1 MTAALNTQV
10 TKTSSEWVTDNPILG
25 KDIIGV
31 EITPGNTLR
40 YKRGDG
46 ITTWDGLNYIDI
58 AGDYITAE
66 TDPTVPA
73 WAKKTSKPTYTA
85 SEVGAAPL
93 SHANDADIH
102 VSTAEKSNWNAKL
115 PSTLPPGSGVTFQT
129 SGTSNGRLFTLQE
142 VPDWVGWT
150 LNAQFTS
157 NGWVLD
163 DPTKYGWFLKLDSR
177 SIMTEYSVYLIPTGA
192 GAHTDEYAVF
202 TVKADGTCTV
212 NGENVVLASDIASLQ
227 SHIKNGDI
235 HVTVT
240 DKTNWNNKANSD
252 HVHSASDITTGILS
266 VPRGG
271 SGKSS
276 WTANR
281 ILYPSSPTVFEQLP
295 FPTVNGSF
303 LRQGTSGAP
312 YWTSPDDVRG
322 VIRSVLRYAR
332 TSNQSMTSS
341 SATKISL
348 TSRTEIDDSGI
359 LAVSSN
365 GIKVSKTGY
374 YNISA
379 QIIFSATGT
388 AHQATLAI
396 NDGTNHIIKE
406 VRTTNSSGSI
416 TDSVSLSPTLVYL
429 TANTTIYLYY
439 AGSSGDIVR
448 GTTTITGTKYG
459 TFLQLE
465 FVG

>member
-1 MTAALNTQV
+1 MTAALNTQI

-73 WAKKTSKPTYTA
+73 WAKETSKPTYTA

-93 SHANDADIH
+93 SHANDTDIH
-102 VSTAEKSNWNAKL
+102 VSTAEKTSWNSKAAGDHNHDNVYQ
-115 PSTLPPGSGVTFQT
+115 PIGSYLT
-129 SGTSNGRLFTLQE
+129 SES
-142 VPDWVGWT
+142 
-150 LNAQFTS
+150 
-157 NGWVLD
+157 
-163 DPTKYGWFLKLDSR
+163 DPTVPSWAKQESKPTYTASEVGAAAASHNHDTAYAPISHSNDS
-177 SIMTEYSVYLIPTGA
+177 S
-192 GAHTDEYAVF
+192 
-202 TVKADGTCTV
+202 
-212 NGENVVLASDIASLQ
+212 
-227 SHIKNGDI
+227 I
-235 HVTVT
+235 HVTAT

-281 ILYPSSPTVFEQLP
+281 ILYPSSPTVFAQLP
-295 FPTVNGSF
+295 FPTVNGSI
-303 LRQGTSGAP
+303 LCQDTSGAP
-312 YWTSPDDVRG
+312 YWVDQNDITGEDAG
-322 VIRSVLRYAR
+322 KAVLRYAR
-332 TSNQSMTSS
+332 TSDQSMTSS

-359 LAVSSN
+359 LAASSN

-396 NDGTNHIIKE
+396 YDGTNHIIKE

-416 TDSVSLSPTLVYL
+416 TDSVSLSPTLVNL

>member
-1 MTAALNTQV
+1 MPTVSVSGSVTSPTGEQV
-10 TKTSSEWVTDNPILG
+10 FLTSGSVTISVNLSDVSYANGASIAINVAEAGSTHFFGYDIYFVQSATFSEAIPVSSLGLSPGAWQLSVLVTDYYDNTTESLTN
-25 KDIIGV
+25 
-31 EITPGNTLR
+31 ITVVAYNTPQ
-40 YKRGDG
+40 
-46 ITTWDGLNYIDI
+46 ITSWSGYRCNSTGTEDP
-58 AGDYITAE
+58 AG
-66 TDPTVPA
+66 
-73 WAKKTSKPTYTA
+73 TY
-85 SEVGAAPL
+85 
-93 SHANDADIH
+93 
-102 VSTAEKSNWNAKL
+102 
-115 PSTLPPGSGVTFQT
+115 
-129 SGTSNGRLFTLQE
+129 
-142 VPDWVGWT
+142 
-150 LNAQFTS
+150 
-157 NGWVLD
+157 
-163 DPTKYGWFLKLDSR
+163 
-177 SIMTEYSVYLIPTGA
+177 
-192 GAHTDEYAVF
+192 
-202 TVKADGTCTV
+202 VK
-212 NGENVVLASDIASLQ
+212 VLAS
-227 SHIKNGDI
+227 
-235 HVTVT
+235 VTSYGTATITAKAKVKGT
-240 DKTNWNNKANSD
+240 STYVKTTTIPNN
-252 HVHSASDITTGILS
+252 TETILS
-266 VPRGG
+266 GFDSSSTYIFEAVATDDYGGTMTRSFEIGTQPVPIDFLAGG
-271 SGKSS
+271 KGVAIGKVAETEELFDCAWPIKASSIDLDEPIPVESGGTNKSS
-276 WTANR
+276 WTTYR
-281 ILYPSSPTVFEQLP
+281 LIYPSSTTAFTQLAHP
-295 FPTVNGSF
+295 STAGSF

-416 TDSVSLSPTLVYL
+416 TDSVSLSPTLVNL